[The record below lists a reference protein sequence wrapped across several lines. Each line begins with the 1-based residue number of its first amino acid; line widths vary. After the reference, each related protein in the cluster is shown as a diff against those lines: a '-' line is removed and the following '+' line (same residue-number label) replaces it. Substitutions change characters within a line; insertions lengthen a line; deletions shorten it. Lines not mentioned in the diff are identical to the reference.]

1 MINIYSINDLIFNVV
16 LSFMI
21 FYIRNFYFMQT
32 IFVEK
37 NNYKRDY
44 LVPFISNL

>member
-32 IFVEK
+32 LFVEK
-37 NNYKRDY
+37 
-44 LVPFISNL
+44 FIKKGTK

>member
-1 MINIYSINDLIFNVV
+1 MYIIYYNMINIYSINDLIFNVV

-21 FYIRNFYFMQT
+21 FYICNLNFMQT

-37 NNYKRDY
+37 IIKKGT
-44 LVPFISNL
+44 I

>member
-1 MINIYSINDLIFNVV
+1 MYIIYYNVINIYSINALIFNVV

-37 NNYKRDY
+37 NN
-44 LVPFISNL
+44 

>member
-1 MINIYSINDLIFNVV
+1 MYIIYYNMINIYSINDLIFNVV

-37 NNYKRDY
+37 NK
-44 LVPFISNL
+44 